1 MRWRT
6 GVPGCATITASCV
19 RGCVKEDRAASIRHA
34 QEALAYGQDGTL
46 ALTLAGFCIG
56 MDAHDRAAAFTAFE
70 AALAVSPSTALTYIC
85 GSVVLS
91 WGGEAERAIEWG
103 ERGLRLS
110 PFDPWAFAAFGSL
123 MLGHFHRGRYDEA
136 VSAAY
141 KAVQSNPAHSINHV
155 LLAAALAKVGRME
168 EAKAAAA
175 RVLELHPSF
184 RYGRQFSGVD
194 CAPTLAASLSE
205 ALHATGL
212 TE

>member
-1 MRWRT
+1 
-6 GVPGCATITASCV
+6 
-19 RGCVKEDRAASIRHA
+19 
-34 QEALAYGQDGTL
+34 
-46 ALTLAGFCIG
+46 

-85 GSVVLS
+85 GRVILS

-123 MLGHFHRGRYDEA
+123 MLGHFHSGRYDDA

-155 LLAAALAKVGRME
+155 LLAAALAKVGRIE
-168 EAKAAAA
+168 EAKAAAT
-175 RVLELHPSF
+175 RVLELHPAF
-184 RYGRQFSGVD
+184 RYSRQFSGVD
-194 CAPTLAASLSE
+194 CAPALAASLSD
-205 ALHATGL
+205 ALRAAGL
-212 TE
+212 KE